1 MPQELNFIVGNSYKS
16 ITKRFAKTSRSGIR
30 KTHDVEVFL
39 DITNGDPDLIH
50 QVSFHLG
57 SSFDPETFTC
67 TTPVLTTVQCH
78 NNSKIKVWRFST
90 RQQVFG
96 SFTATIKIRGAGGTG
111 HQVTHSIILN
121 DTHSEADAH
130 SEPDSIFSERKSL
143 RQFLLNK
150 VPPSSKFGIELEL
163 TSVNQLDTN
172 YISEQLQ
179 DHNNIAIDVIE
190 VYGASRHTST
200 NWKMVPDGSIVCS
213 TTQPDCNKFEL
224 VSPPLTGGQGL
235 RDVNIVLKRMG
246 NIFPRLKVN
255 KSMGFHVHVD
265 TSTFTFPQVR
275 KICQQFVKYESVID
289 TFMPRSRRTGSTESN
304 SYFQSNHTSIKEE
317 LYCGARGRVTNKNI
331 LRALEECEDY
341 DQLGA
346 MMNRHGRY
354 HKLNLQNL
362 VTGRQST
369 IEFRQH
375 SATMSYEK
383 VGAWVRF
390 CIAFCNNSAKL
401 RAPTGFKEGSSM
413 EKMFLGLFSFVIKDR
428 GLRDFYEK
436 RQMKLRDGGEEEDC
450 ACCTGC
456 GVGGGGGGTCD
467 SKLH

>member
-1 MPQELNFIVGNSYKS
+1 MPQELKFIVGNSYKS
-16 ITKRFAKTSRSGIR
+16 IPRRFAKSSRCGEKL

-39 DITNGDPDLIH
+39 DVTSGDPDLIH

-57 SSFDPETFTC
+57 SSFEPETFTC
-67 TTPVLTTVQCH
+67 STPVLTTVQVDY
-78 NNSKIKVWRFST
+78 SEFKVWRFST

-111 HQVTHSIILN
+111 HQVTHSIILRDSN
-121 DTHSEADAH
+121 SEADAH
-130 SEPDSIFSERKSL
+130 SEPDSIFYERKSL
-143 RQFLLNK
+143 RQFPMNK
-150 VPPSSKFGIELEL
+150 VPPSAKFGIELEL

-179 DHNNIAIDVIE
+179 DDHNIAIDVIDI
-190 VYGASRHTST
+190 YRASRHTST

-224 VSPPLTGGQGL
+224 VSPPLMGGQGL
-235 RDVNIVLKRMG
+235 QDVNIVLRRMG
-246 NIFPRLKVN
+246 NISPRLKVN

-265 TSTFTFPQVR
+265 ISAFTFGQIR

-289 TFMPRSRRTGSTESN
+289 TFMPRSRRTGSTESD
-304 SYFQSNHTSIKEE
+304 SFFQSNRKSVKEQF
-317 LYCGARGRVTNKNI
+317 YYGGRGRVTNKKI
-331 LRALEECEDY
+331 QEALEECD
-341 DQLGA
+341 DIHALGA
-346 MMNRHGRY
+346 LMNHHGRY
-354 HKLNLQNL
+354 YKLNLQNM

-375 SATMSYEK
+375 SATMNYEK

-390 CIAFCNNSAKL
+390 CVAFCTNSAKL
-401 RAPTGFKEGSSM
+401 RPPTGFKEGSSM
-413 EKMFLGLFSFVIKDR
+413 DKMFQGLFSFVIKDR
-428 GLRDFYEK
+428 ALRDFYDK
-436 RQMKLRDGGEEEDC
+436 RQMALMDGGEEEDC

-456 GVGGGGGGTCD
+456 SAAGGGGRCD
-467 SKLH
+467 SKLY